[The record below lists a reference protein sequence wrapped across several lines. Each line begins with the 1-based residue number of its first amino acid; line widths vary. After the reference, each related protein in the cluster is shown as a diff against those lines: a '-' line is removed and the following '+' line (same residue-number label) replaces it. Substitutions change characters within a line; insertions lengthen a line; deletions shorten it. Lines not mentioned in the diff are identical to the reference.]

1 MKYTVKKQT
10 GKVVVTFKVT
20 AEEWAAETE
29 AAYQKNKGKYNIQ
42 GFRKGHAPRKVLE
55 KMYGEGLF
63 VEDAFQNC
71 VPKLYEEFL
80 DKNASV
86 EPVDRPEIDVVS
98 LDEKGLVFTATVTVK
113 PEVELGEYKGLTIKR
128 NPVEVTDEEIDGE
141 VKAAAEKNA
150 RFIEVTDRAAKS
162 GDEVVIDYSGSV
174 DGKKF
179 DGGTAEKQTLLL
191 GSHTFIPGFE
201 EQVEGM
207 SIGEERDINV
217 KFPDDYHAENLKGKD
232 SVFHIKLH
240 GIRFKELPAIDDEFA
255 KDVSEFDTLAD
266 YKKDIEKRI
275 SERKNAA
282 ADTDAENR
290 LLQMIVDKCKVEIP
304 QCMIETQI
312 DNYIREFQY
321 SLTYQGL
328 KIEDYLKYTN
338 TTMESLR
345 DNYREKS
352 AQAVKTRL
360 VMEAIVKAEKI
371 KCDAKTLNKKIKDF
385 AEDIK
390 RDFKEYKESL
400 NERRLGYF
408 ENEVITDKLLEMLK
422 KENTI
427 EA

>member
-304 QCMIETQI
+304 QCMFETQI

-400 NERRLGYF
+400 NERQLGYF

>member
-162 GDEVVIDYSGSV
+162 GDDVVIDYSGSV

-400 NERRLGYF
+400 NERQLGYF

>member
-128 NPVEVTDEEIDGE
+128 NPVEVTDEEVDGE

-328 KIEDYLKYTN
+328 KIEDYLKYTD

-400 NERRLGYF
+400 NERQLGYF

>member
-10 GKVVVTFKVT
+10 GKVVATFKVT

-29 AAYQKNKGKYNIQ
+29 AAYQKNKNKYNIQ

-71 VPKLYEEFL
+71 VPKYYEEFL
-80 DKNASV
+80 DKNTSV

-128 NPVEVTDEEIDGE
+128 NPVEVTSEEIDAE
-141 VKAAAEKNA
+141 VNAAAEKNA
-150 RFIEVTDRAAKS
+150 RFIEVSDRAAKS

-207 SIGEERDINV
+207 SVGEEKDINV

-240 GIRFKELPAIDDEFA
+240 GIRFKELPVIDDEFA

-266 YKKDIEKRI
+266 YRKDIEKHI

-282 ADTDAENR
+282 ADTDVENR

-338 TTMESLR
+338 TTMEALR

-371 KCDAKTLNKKIKDF
+371 KCDAKSLNQKIKDF
-385 AEDIK
+385 AADIK

-400 NERRLGYF
+400 NERQLGYF

>member
-128 NPVEVTDEEIDGE
+128 NPVEVTDEEVDGE

-400 NERRLGYF
+400 NERQLGYF

>member
-304 QCMIETQI
+304 QCMIESQI

-400 NERRLGYF
+400 NERQLGYF

>member
-400 NERRLGYF
+400 NERQLGYF

-422 KENTI
+422 KENTN